1 MCRGG
6 EECKSNEKTCCAFE
20 MKQIDSYFSFVSYG
34 RQSVLWFNAG
44 EKEHGKHTIYSKT
57 LELAQTLL
65 GHTYRHIEYI

>member
-1 MCRGG
+1 
-6 EECKSNEKTCCAFE
+6 